1 MKLDVAV
8 LADAANV
15 SREGK
20 LNICGI
26 FRNIFGPQLPVI
38 WPSLTMALQVTLDS
52 SEKGRPHTLGLVFT
66 DPKKRPMN
74 QFPEMNFEV
83 PADAQGSFFTLPFVL
98 NLTNLAFPIH
108 GVYEFALTLDG
119 ADAGTLSLE
128 VALPPSAPV
137 AAPPLPPSFTQPPS
151 PIAEAG

>member
-1 MKLDVAV
+1 MKLDIAV

-26 FRNIFGPQLPVI
+26 FRNIFGAQLPLV
-38 WPSLTMALQVTLDS
+38 WPSLTIALQVTMDP
-52 SEKGRPHTLGLVFT
+52 SEKGRTHMLGLVFT

-83 PADAQGSFFTLPFVL
+83 PADAPGSFVTLPFVL

-108 GVYEFALTLDG
+108 GVYEFALTIDG
-119 ADAGTLSLE
+119 AAAGTLSLE
-128 VALPPSAPV
+128 VAP
-137 AAPPLPPSFTQPPS
+137 PPLPPSFTQPPS
-151 PIAEAG
+151 PIAQAG